1 MMKKTTVLALIA
13 GVALASTAS
22 ASGFTGDY
30 APANWTFQTNQ
41 NGFVAQHDAS
51 TLVLVG
57 PDNGSFAF
65 GFSDIFVVVPQS
77 GSISFDWSYTSN
89 DDPGFDAGFYIAN
102 SFFFLS
108 DTDGQS
114 GSVSGVTV
122 NVGDLFGFS
131 VETIDSLFG
140 PGVLTITNFSYVPAP
155 GSLAILGL
163 AGLAARR
170 RR

>member
-1 MMKKTTVLALIA
+1 MPQYVADASCFRMGFGSGSTQERQDEEVNSSRSGRWRGLTT
-13 GVALASTAS
+13 TAA

-41 NGFVAQHDAS
+41 NGFVQQHDAS

-65 GFSDIFVVVPQS
+65 GFSDLFLVVPQ
-77 GSISFDWSYTSN
+77 GGTISFDWSYSSN

-108 DTDGQS
+108 DTNGDS
-114 GSVSGVTV
+114 GSVSGLTV
-122 NVGDLFGFS
+122 NVGIS
-131 VETIDSLFG
+131 SASPSRPRTAS
-140 PGVLTITNFSYVPAP
+140 SAPA
-155 GSLAILGL
+155 S
-163 AGLAARR
+163 
-170 RR
+170 